1 MTQVENRPPQ
11 QQSLGTAAARNLATT
26 TKSVPQMQ
34 GITPRWLLRV
44 LPWVQA
50 EGAVYRVNRRLTY
63 AVGDGQVSFT
73 NVGNDIRV
81 VPPELRELPLL
92 RDYDDDDVLVSLAD
106 RFVQQE
112 YQPGDVI
119 VQKGQPA
126 DRVFLVAFGKLSK
139 IGIGEYGDETV
150 LEVVDGGAF
159 FGEAGLYGEARDWS
173 FSVRANTR
181 VILLTLPR
189 QEFDRIAD
197 QAEGLRAHVNEV
209 LAKPVQPSN
218 NKGEANIALSS
229 GHDGEPT
236 LAHTFVDYELR
247 PREYELNVAQTVLRI
262 HTRVS
267 ELYNNPMN
275 QTEEQLRLTV
285 EAVRERQ
292 ENDMINNPVYGL
304 LANADLK
311 QRIHTRTGPPTP
323 HDLDELISRR
333 RKTQFI
339 LAHPRAI
346 AAFGRECNRQG
357 LYPDTTTVAGKRA
370 QAWRNIPILPCD
382 KIPISDSGQTSIIA
396 MRTGEKNQGVIGLHH
411 AGLPDEREPSLN
423 VRFMGISDK
432 AIASYLVSAY
442 YSVAILVPDALGV
455 LESVELGR

>member
-1 MTQVENRPPQ
+1 MTQVENRQP

-34 GITPRWLLRV
+34 GITPRWLLQV

-63 AVGDGQVSFT
+63 AVGDGRVSFT
-73 NVGNDIRV
+73 NVGTTIRV

-92 RDYDDDDVLVSLAD
+92 RDFADDDVLAALAD
-106 RFVQQE
+106 RFVQRE
-112 YQPGDVI
+112 YQPGDTI
-119 VQKGQPA
+119 VHRGQPA
-126 DRVFLVAFGKLSK
+126 DAVFLVAFGKVSRL
-139 IGIGEYGDETV
+139 GVGEFGDETV
-150 LEVVDGGAF
+150 LEVSDGGAF
-159 FGEAGLYGEARDWS
+159 FGEAALFGDARDWS

-181 VILLTLPR
+181 VIVMTLPR
-189 QEFDRIAD
+189 QEFDRVAD
-197 QAEGLRAHVNEV
+197 QAEGLRAHVDAV
-209 LAKPVQPSN
+209 LARPKPPSN
-218 NKGEANIALSS
+218 TKGEAEIELSS
-229 GHDGEPT
+229 GHDGEIP

-267 ELYNNPMN
+267 DLYNEPMD
-275 QTEEQLRLTV
+275 QTEQQLRLTV

-292 ENDMINNPVYGL
+292 EHDMVNNPVYGL

-311 QRIHTRTGPPTP
+311 QRIHTRSGPPTP
-323 HDLDELISRR
+323 YDLDELISRR

-346 AAFGRECNRQG
+346 AAFGRECTRQG
-357 LYPDTTTVAGKRA
+357 LYPDTTTVQGKRA

-382 KIPISDSGQTSIIA
+382 KIPVSDSGRTSIIA

-423 VRFMGISDK
+423 VRFVGINDK
-432 AIASYLVSAY
+432 AVASYVVSVY